1 MVDPIEFAMDD
12 SCPSRMIRE
21 IDSLIEKPADA
32 MLLST
37 AGPGYTDGV
46 DEDPAVSLHSGPI
59 EIKRI
64 GGKVC

>member
-1 MVDPIEFAMDD
+1 
-12 SCPSRMIRE
+12 MIRG
-21 IDSLIEKPADA
+21 IDFLIEKPADA

-64 GGKVC
+64 GGKVCSEEFCSPWLLQFALV

>member
-1 MVDPIEFAMDD
+1 
-12 SCPSRMIRE
+12 MIRE